1 MSKFKKTAR
10 EGKIQKLVPGSF
22 LLGQCTIIAKQV
34 SNNSQQSSILIIIGR
49 TLFIPIFAKKKK
61 AIENIIK
68 CLNMLEVHCPTR
80 LLPIFLA
87 CQIFINYFLHC
98 RSEIY
103 KIK

>member
-34 SNNSQQSSILIIIGR
+34 SNNSQQSSSLIIGR

-61 AIENIIK
+61 
-68 CLNMLEVHCPTR
+68 
-80 LLPIFLA
+80 
-87 CQIFINYFLHC
+87 Q
-98 RSEIY
+98 
-103 KIK
+103 